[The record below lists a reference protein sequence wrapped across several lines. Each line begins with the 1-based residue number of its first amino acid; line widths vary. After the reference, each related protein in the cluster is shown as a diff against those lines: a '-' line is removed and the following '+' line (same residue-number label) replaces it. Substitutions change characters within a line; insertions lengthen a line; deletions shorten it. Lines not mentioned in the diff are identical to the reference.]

1 MFKINLIAILA
12 KVNLTLNKILVKKKK
27 ITKLMTKKTY
37 FRMTRK
43 NNITMHKINFNKIK
57 N

>member
-43 NNITMHKINFNKIK
+43 NNITMRKINFNKIK